1 LLVFDEDDRARD
13 LRPLRTCIRD
23 WQTTAEALSDPAR
36 RLVLIGVPDED
47 FVEVERPA

>member
-1 LLVFDEDDRARD
+1 MPSRWLAPPD
-13 LRPLRTCIRD
+13 LRSLRTCLRD
-23 WQTTAEALSDPAR
+23 WQTTAEALSDPAG